1 MNAATVPE
9 TPPDTDF
16 REHVATYRAFVEMTK
31 VAILATATTL
41 IGLLLITY
49 GANRAP
55 LTGTV
60 VVLAGIIAGAFGLAS
75 GSWKPSAIV
84 LAVTLLLALV
94 ILV

>member
-1 MNAATVPE
+1 MNAAPVPE
-9 TPPDTDF
+9 TPPDADF
-16 REHVATYRAFVEMTK
+16 REHAATYRAVVEMTK

-60 VVLAGIIAGAFGLAS
+60 VVLAGIVVGAFGLAS

>member
-9 TPPDTDF
+9 TPPDAEF
-16 REHVATYRAFVEMTK
+16 REHAATYRAFVEMTK

-60 VVLAGIIAGAFGLAS
+60 VVLAGIVAGGFGLAS

-84 LAVTLLLALV
+84 LAVTLLLALF
-94 ILV
+94 ILI

>member
-1 MNAATVPE
+1 MNADAVPE
-9 TPPDTDF
+9 TPPDADF
-16 REHVATYRAFVEMTK
+16 REHVATYRTFVEMTK
-31 VAILATATTL
+31 IAILATATTL

-60 VVLAGIIAGAFGLAS
+60 VVLAGIVVGAFGLAS

-84 LAVTLLLALV
+84 LAVTLLIALFV
-94 ILV
+94 WI

>member
-1 MNAATVPE
+1 MNAAPVPE
-9 TPPDTDF
+9 TPPDADF
-16 REHVATYRAFVEMTK
+16 REHAATYHAFVEMTK

-60 VVLAGIIAGAFGLAS
+60 VVLAGIVVGAFGLAS